1 MNVVLVTTNS
11 KYGFEIIITGF
22 GFSLCNISTLSIVP
36 MFFEGST
43 RLVCLGFVT
52 MGTGVGAMI
61 FPALLHFLVDIYT
74 WRGALL
80 ITSGIVFQ
88 MCISAAL
95 STPSRD
101 KKAKEQGTTLEKDS
115 SKGIYVKNEENGDEN
130 IIQKKEQTSVYTRC
144 VSIIKNK
151 IFLLFALSMTMAI
164 PCMNSILI
172 FMIDF
177 YQTKGIEKP
186 AGVSL
191 YVYMNLASLPF
202 RMLPGAIARISK
214 IPKMTMPCI
223 FVWLAAVDIFMFPF
237 ASVRST
243 FTLLACVYGACLGA
257 MVNLIAVTTFQL
269 TGPENY
275 STAIGILFT
284 LLGVAKSVAGPIS
297 GKCFQN
303 ASVL

>member
-1 MNVVLVTTNS
+1 
-11 KYGFEIIITGF
+11 
-22 GFSLCNISTLSIVP
+22 
-36 MFFEGST
+36 MFFDGST

-61 FPALLHFLVDIYT
+61 FPALLHFLVNIYT
-74 WRGALL
+74 WRGTLL

-95 STPSRD
+95 STPPRN
-101 KKAKEQGTTLEKDS
+101 KTAKEQGKFHESDS
-115 SKGIYVKNEENGDEN
+115 TKAIYDKNGELRDEN
-130 IIQKKEQTSVYTRC
+130 IIKTKDEASMYTQFVSV
-144 VSIIKNK
+144 IKNK
-151 IFLLFALSMTMAI
+151 IFMLFTLSMMMAI
-164 PCMNSILI
+164 PSMNSILI

-177 YQTKGIEKP
+177 YKTKGIEKP

-223 FVWLAAVDIFMFPF
+223 FVWLAAVDVFMFPF
-237 ASVRST
+237 ASAKGT

-257 MVNLIAVTTFQL
+257 MINLIAVSTFQL

-303 ASVL
+303 ASFL